1 MQLRDTLRTAFAG
14 ITVNKSR
21 TFLTMLGIIIGVSS
35 VVLMVSMGRSFQNY
49 ILTQIESVGT
59 NTLDIIPTGFE
70 KFGGNLESLS
80 EEDFTAINNLPSV
93 ESATPVIIIGKAI
106 TYGKEEVSPMIV
118 GAYKAFSDN
127 YGVTLGNGRML
138 SSTDEEGA
146 KTVAVIGPQT
156 AEDLFGNAN
165 ALGKKISIG
174 ESSFTVVGVL
184 ESKGSALLQ
193 DLDKMVLVP
202 FSTARSVTGQR
213 HLSFIT
219 LKIIGDS
226 EAAQQDI
233 TNLLRERHN
242 IENPENDPDKDD
254 FIARSAEQVTAIVSS
269 VTLGLTIFLSLVAA
283 ISLLVGGIGIMN
295 IMLVSVTERTREIGL
310 RKAVGARKSDI
321 LLQFLFEAVALTLT
335 GGAIGIVLGVSV
347 GWFLA
352 KIADK
357 FLGGFDFVLS
367 LSSVFLAVVMAVG
380 TGLLFGIYPA
390 KRASELSPMEALRY
404 E

>member
-1 MQLRDTLRTAFAG
+1 MLLHDTLTTAFAG

-70 KFGGNLESLS
+70 KFGANLEALTR
-80 EEDFTAINNLPSV
+80 EDYDAVASLPSV
-93 ESATPVIIIGKAI
+93 ESSTPVIIIGKPI

-138 SSTDEEGA
+138 SSNDEEGA

-156 AEDLFGNAN
+156 AEDLFGNSN

-202 FSTARSVTGQR
+202 FSTARSVTGQKY
-213 HLSFIT
+213 LSFIT
-219 LKIIGDS
+219 LKTIGDA
-226 EAAQQDI
+226 EAARQDI
-233 TNLLRERHN
+233 TALLRDRHN
-242 IENPENDPDKDD
+242 IDNPDNDPDKDD

-310 RKAVGARKSDI
+310 RKAVGARKRDI

-335 GGAIGIVLGVSV
+335 GGAIGIVLGVST

-352 KIADK
+352 QIADK
-357 FLGGFDFVLS
+357 FLGQFAFVLS
-367 LSSVFLAVVMAVG
+367 MSSVFLAVVMAVG
-380 TGLLFGIYPA
+380 TGLLFGLYPA